1 MEEKTMTVQEITGEI
16 QAALDSSAA
25 ALEVL
30 PPMEAFTFRLKDLSG
45 CASWV
50 VNLVN
55 LEYDKINVLAADAD
69 EAFPSK
75 LKCIAEARE
84 RVARAFHEAE
94 GKMAEHTRTPGE
106 KSFYHSFQKHF
117 DARLE
122 ALKEKLEALRT
133 PENAA
138 VVDEI
143 EAYMTASRIH
153 AKAKGISDALAGRY
167 PLPEL
172 NRYYDKINYDSYD
185 PSGSETGLGWLVGK
199 AFIRHGYN
207 CFDAIR
213 AIEEDAVA
221 LLNRFQDDFNTQ
233 VQDEILAGIVEP
245 VQALLPRL
253 LAVTKL
259 SA

>member
-16 QAALDSSAA
+16 QAALDSSAT
-25 ALEVL
+25 ALEAL
-30 PPMEAFTFRLKDLSG
+30 PPMEAFAFRLKDLSG

-50 VNLVN
+50 VNCVHLDH
-55 LEYDKINVLAADAD
+55 DKIDVLAADAD

-94 GKMAEHTRTPGE
+94 GKMAERTRTPGE

-117 DARLE
+117 DARLG

-138 VVDEI
+138 VVDEM
-143 EAYMTASRIH
+143 ENFMTASKIH
-153 AKAKGISDALAGRY
+153 AKAKEISDALAERY
-167 PLPEL
+167 PLPDL
-172 NRYYDKINYDSYD
+172 NRYYAKISYEAYG
-185 PSGSETGLGWLVGK
+185 PSDNEAGLAWLVGK

-233 VQDEILAGIVEP
+233 IQDEILAGIVEP
-245 VQALLPRL
+245 LQALLPRL